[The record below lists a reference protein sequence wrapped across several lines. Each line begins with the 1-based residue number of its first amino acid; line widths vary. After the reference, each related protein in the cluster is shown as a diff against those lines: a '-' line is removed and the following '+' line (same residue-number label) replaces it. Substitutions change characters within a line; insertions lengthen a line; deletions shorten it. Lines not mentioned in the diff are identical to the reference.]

1 MINKHCIWVVFV
13 LLLPMFQACNKHA
26 AEPATFVDPMIGTGG
41 HGHTFPGATTP
52 FGMVQLS
59 PDTRKDSWD
68 GCSGYHYSDSTIMGF
83 SHTHLSGTGVGDY
96 GDIRFMPMMGKLQI
110 TPGEENDVSSGYRAA
125 FSHDEE
131 TAKAG
136 YYAVRLHPDDI
147 EVELTASIHAGM
159 HRYKFN
165 NKGDAHIVID
175 LVEGVTSDKILGA
188 SMQFENDTVV
198 SGFRRTRGWAADQ
211 HVYFYAVFSK
221 PFSAHGIAVGATA
234 NSSMKE
240 AVADSLTGW
249 VSYSMNPEESILVK
263 VGISAVDVEG
273 ARKNLETEIPGWDFE
288 AVRLMA
294 QKQWNNE
301 LGSIAVNGSEED
313 KTVFYTALY
322 HTMVAPNQFSDVD
335 GRYRGH
341 DQQIHQIKDD
351 RRYTV
356 FSLWDTF
363 RALHPLFTLVERER
377 TSEMLRGM
385 LDMYRQGGLLPVW
398 ELAANET
405 NCMIGYHAV
414 PAIVD
419 AWQSGIRGFDE
430 KEALQ
435 AMIKSATQKR
445 FGLDAYQTYGYIP
458 ANAESESVSKT
469 LEYAYDDWCIAR
481 FAEGLGHQAVADS
494 FYRRAKNYVHL
505 FDPSTNFVRGRQ
517 NGSFITPFDPT
528 QVNFMLTEANSWQY
542 NFFVP
547 QDVNGHIALMGGD
560 AMYEMMLDSLFTTS
574 QQLTGREQSDI
585 TGLIGQYAHGN
596 EPSHHMAYLYNY
608 IGKPHKTQ
616 KYVKQIIDQFY
627 TNQPDGL
634 AGNEDCGQMSAW
646 YVLSAMGFYPVTPGS
661 GIYVLGLPDFDE
673 TVLSLEN
680 GKQFK
685 VVAKNRS
692 DKNCYVKSVSLHGKP
707 LKRSYITQDEILQGG
722 ELVFVMTDMP
732 DSEWGTAA
740 EDRPKQ
746 FVEEAGFLV
755 SPRISASA
763 KTFTDTLIV
772 SLHHPDSEARIRLR
786 VMPEKRRAYEFMYS
800 GPFVVN
806 ETTHITARAEKLE
819 VKSKQEEAKFYRI
832 PAGRSIQLFSQYNP
846 QYHAGGSKA
855 LIDHQRGNDDFRVG
869 SWQGYQGIDLVA
881 VVDLGAQTE
890 IDYLAAGFLQD
901 VRSWIFYPT
910 EVVFSLS
917 DDGLSFK
924 TVSRIS
930 NHAAADTKDA
940 LTHDFETRFRTRRAR
955 YVKLEAVNRGVC
967 PEGHLGAGSPAW
979 IFADEIVVE

>member
-1 MINKHCIWVVFV
+1 MNKHYLLYVVV
-13 LLLPMFQACNKHA
+13 LLLPILQACNKPA
-26 AEPATFVDPMIGTGG
+26 ADPATFVNPMIGTGG

-52 FGMVQLS
+52 FGLVQLS

-96 GDIRFMPMMGKLQI
+96 GDIRFMPMMGQLQL
-110 TPGEENDVSSGYRAA
+110 TPGAENDVSTGYRAS

-131 TAKAG
+131 TAEAG
-136 YYAVRLHPDDI
+136 YYAVKLRPDDI
-147 EVELTASIHAGM
+147 DVELTTTTHAGL
-159 HRYKFN
+159 HRYRF
-165 NKGDAHIVID
+165 GREGEAHIVID
-175 LVEGVTSDKILGA
+175 LIEGVTSDKILGA
-188 SMQFENDTVV
+188 AMRFENDTVV
-198 SGFRRTRGWAADQ
+198 SGFRRTHGWASDQ
-211 HVYFYAVFSK
+211 YVYFYAVFSQ
-221 PFSAHGIAVGATA
+221 PFNAHGIAIANKLNDGLHEAT
-234 NSSMKE
+234 
-240 AVADSLTGW
+240 ADSLTGW
-249 VSYSMNPEESILVK
+249 VSYKVKPQESILVK

-273 ARKNLETEIPGWDFE
+273 ARKNLEAEIPGWDFE
-288 AVRLMA
+288 VVRKQA
-294 QKQWNNE
+294 KQQWNDE
-301 LGSIAVNGSEED
+301 LGSIAVSGNVED

-341 DQQIHQIKDD
+341 DQQIHQLEGD

-363 RALHPLFTLVERER
+363 RALHPLFTLIERER

-414 PAIVD
+414 PVMVD

-430 KEALQ
+430 EEALL

-445 FGLDAYQTYGYIP
+445 FGLDVYQAYGYIP

-481 FAEGLGHQAVADS
+481 FAEGLGHQAIADS
-494 FYRRAKNYVHL
+494 FYQRAKNYQYL
-505 FDPSTNFVRGRQ
+505 FDPSTNFIRGRQ
-517 NGSFITPFDPT
+517 NGSFISPFDPT
-528 QVNFMLTEANSWQY
+528 QVNFMLTEANTWQY

-547 QDVNGHIALMGGD
+547 QDVNGQIALMGGD
-560 AMYEMMLDSLFTTS
+560 AIYEMMLDSLFTTN
-574 QQLTGREQSDI
+574 QQLSGREQSDI

-608 IGKPHKTQ
+608 VGKPTKTQ

-661 GIYVLGLPDFDE
+661 GMYVLGLPDFEE
-673 TVLSLEN
+673 TILKLEN
-680 GKQFK
+680 GKRFK
-685 VVAKNRS
+685 VLAKNLS
-692 DKNCYVKSVSLHGKP
+692 DKNCYVKSVSLNGKS
-707 LKRSYITQDEILQGG
+707 LERSYITQEEILQGG
-722 ELVFVMTDMP
+722 ELVFVMTDQP
-732 DSEWGTAA
+732 DSDWGTAVK
-740 EDRPKQ
+740 DRPQQ
-746 FVEEAGFLV
+746 FVDAADFLV

-763 KTFTDTLIV
+763 KTFTDTLV
-772 SLHHPDSEARIRLR
+772 VALHHPDAEAKLRLR
-786 VMPEKRRAYEFMYS
+786 VLPEKGRPYEMLYTE
-800 GPFVVN
+800 PFVIDESV
-806 ETTHITARAEKLE
+806 HITARAEKKG
-819 VKSKQEEAKFYRI
+819 VISKQEQANLYRI
-832 PAGRSIQLFSQYNP
+832 PAGRSIQLFSEYNP
-846 QYHAGGSKA
+846 QYHAGGNKA
-855 LIDHQRGNDDFRVG
+855 LIDHQRGNTDFRVG
-869 SWQGYQGIDLVA
+869 SWQGYQGIDLVV

-901 VRSWIFYPT
+901 VRSWIFFPT

-917 DDGLSFK
+917 DDGTNFRAVGRIGNEAADDTKEALTRDFEVRFK
-924 TVSRIS
+924 TR
-930 NHAAADTKDA
+930 
-940 LTHDFETRFRTRRAR
+940 EAR
-955 YVKLEAVNRGVC
+955 YVKMEAHNRGVC